1 MLKTNQV
8 ATIIFFTLIFYS
20 CKGQLTAN
28 DSCTMNFKTARDL
41 AYSNPTRQS
50 ALDSALYLANE
61 SMQCDSIRKAVVDFK
76 ITLLVSMKKYGEGI
90 SFIDS
95 LKDSDFTYGYKKKF
109 MAKGLQALAYNDK
122 KDTIN
127 RNLVYREMANDIEQ
141 YINKQNVSSKEFNE
155 AYTNLFAIKE
165 NYLDA
170 VQINEEVEVLK
181 NRYTDKQSFFD
192 FFKK

>member
-1 MLKTNQV
+1 MLKTNQA

-28 DSCTMNFKTARDL
+28 DSCTMNFKTARNL

-61 SMQCDSIRKAVVDFK
+61 SMHCDSIRKAVVDFK
-76 ITLLVSMKKYGEGI
+76 ITLLVSMKNYGEGI
-90 SFIDS
+90 RFIDS

-109 MAKGLQALAYNDK
+109 MAKGLQALRYNDE
-122 KDTIN
+122 KDNIN
-127 RNLVYREMANDIEQ
+127 RDLIYREIVKEIEQ
-141 YINKQNVSSKEFNE
+141 YISKQNVSSKEFNE
-155 AYTNLFAIKE
+155 AYTDLFSIKE
-165 NYLDA
+165 NYLEA
-170 VQINEEVEVLK
+170 NQINKEVEALK
-181 NRYTDKQSFFD
+181 NKYPDKQSFFD